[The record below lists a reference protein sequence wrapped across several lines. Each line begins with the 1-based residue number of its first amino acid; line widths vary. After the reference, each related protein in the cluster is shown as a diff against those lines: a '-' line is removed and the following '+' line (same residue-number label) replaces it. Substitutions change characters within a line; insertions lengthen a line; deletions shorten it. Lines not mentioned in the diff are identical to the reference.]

1 MADFDVKNY
10 AGRRQCCMHDGLLN
24 LQILHIIRKLNSIIV
39 VSFIQKKIF
48 KFLTTLPP
56 SRLYSKHCLFLVTV
70 SGYKLRWRF
79 FWQILLKK

>member
-10 AGRRQCCMHDGLLN
+10 AGRRECCMHDGLLN

-39 VSFIQKKIF
+39 VSFI
-48 KFLTTLPP
+48 LPP

-79 FWQILLKK
+79 FW